1 MEETFLEPKLSLEK
15 KIRVRLGSVL
25 VIIRG
30 YQLTYYWKINNDEKS
45 GVLSMFAVVV

>member
-15 KIRVRLGSVL
+15 KLGSVL

-30 YQLTYYWKINNDEKS
+30 YQLTYYRKINNDEKS
-45 GVLSMFAVVV
+45 GVLSMFVVVVW